1 MESYS
6 ISDKME
12 RIIKV
17 NGNRIKNMEKVF
29 ILGLME
35 AFMRETTKMV
45 WGMDTGTWNMQMEMN
60 TKENGKMDKN
70 TGKGNLSLKIK
81 MWMVF
86 GKKES

>member
-1 MESYS
+1 MGKAPYSKEETFTEETSKMICLMESYS
-6 ISDKME
+6 ISDKMA

-45 WGMDTGTWNMQMEMN
+45 
-60 TKENGKMDKN
+60 
-70 TGKGNLSLKIK
+70 
-81 MWMVF
+81 
-86 GKKES
+86 

>member
-1 MESYS
+1 
-6 ISDKME
+6 ME

-45 WGMDTGTWNMQMEMN
+45 
-60 TKENGKMDKN
+60 
-70 TGKGNLSLKIK
+70 
-81 MWMVF
+81 
-86 GKKES
+86 